1 METTTSNVI
10 EVRNL
15 TKIYNQTKVVN
26 DVTFSVK
33 KGEIFGFLGPNGA
46 GKTTTIKAMLGLI
59 FSETGEVKING
70 LDIYIYGK
78 QVKKNIGYLPERVA
92 FYDHLSALQNLMF
105 YGELKNASKND
116 CINLLEEYG
125 LKDSMHKRVGKFSK
139 GMTQRLGIARALLGE
154 PSILILDEPTMG
166 LDPRGAFQVK
176 EKIKK
181 LKKQGTTVFFSSHI
195 LSEVQEVCDKV
206 GILNKGVL
214 VAQDSVSALGRRLQ
228 IKPMMKIELEKLSDY
243 IVKSVKKVQGVE
255 KVEAIGNFLHVVC
268 DSKIKAKVIIAI
280 ESASGNIVNLQ
291 TEEAS
296 LEEVFMKVTEEA

>member
-1 METTTSNVI
+1 METTSNVI

-33 KGEIFGFLGPNGA
+33 KAEIFGFLGPNGA

-59 FSETGEVKING
+59 FSETGEIKING
-70 LDIYIYGK
+70 LDINIYGK

-105 YGELKNASKND
+105 YAELKNASKHD
-116 CINLLEEYG
+116 CITLLEEYG

-139 GMTQRLGIARALLGE
+139 GMTQRLGIARALLGN
-154 PSILILDEPTMG
+154 PSILILDEPAMG
-166 LDPRGAFQVK
+166 LDPRGAFQFK

-181 LKKQGTTVFFSSHI
+181 LKQQGTTVFFSSHI

-206 GILNKGVL
+206 GILNKGIL
-214 VAQDSVSALGRRLQ
+214 VAQDSVSALGKRLQ
-228 IKPMMKIELEKLSDY
+228 IKPMMKIELEKLSDS
-243 IVKSVKKVQGVE
+243 IVKYVKKVQGVE
-255 KVEAIGNFLHVVC
+255 KVEAIGNFLNVVC

-280 ESASGNIVNLQ
+280 ESAGGNIVNLQ

-296 LEEVFMKVTEEA
+296 LEEVFMKITEEA